1 MFYTGIILLSCTQ
14 AKCIKCS
21 KSNSILFEVLDFYS
35 RIFIFLK
42 TSLLHCMFVHTS
54 CGSHTTTRRVNSL
67 LQSRAR
73 ERIQGAR
80 PAGCLYKM
88 RHLASSSYHFS
99 IKHLRLKPP
108 HFCLSHFC
116 VGVVIS
122 VSLFL

>member
-21 KSNSILFEVLDFYS
+21 NSNSVLFEVLDFYS

-42 TSLLHCMFVHTS
+42 TSCAHKLWQ
-54 CGSHTTTRRVNSL
+54 SHNNQESQFSLSVLFKGKNSGCQACSVP
-67 LQSRAR
+67 LQMS
-73 ERIQGAR
+73 
-80 PAGCLYKM
+80 
-88 RHLASSSYHFS
+88 HLASSSYHFS